1 MKAAICFERSAPVR
15 VEDVV
20 LDPPRE
26 GEVLVRMA
34 ATGVCHSD
42 YSVVTGVM
50 PAELPCVLGHEGAGV
65 VEQVGPGVESLA
77 PGDPVV
83 LCWVLQCGHCFY
95 CRAGQPHLCEVGA
108 RVNARFRQPDGSTR
122 LHHGGVELQAFSG
135 LGAMAQRVVAPAQ
148 AVVRLPAEARL
159 EEAALVGCAVTTGV
173 GAVLNTAA
181 VAPGS
186 HVAVFGC
193 GGVGLNVIQGAVLA
207 GAETITAVDVQPRKL
222 DFARTFGATHVVD
235 ASAQDAVTA
244 LRDLTGGRGADY
256 TFEVVGRKQSVE
268 QAYAATRRGGTC
280 VVIGIGS
287 RNESASVNLFF
298 LPILDKRLLGCWYG
312 ATDVRRDLPRLLELH
327 RQGRLKL
334 AELVTGVYPLAEVNR
349 AFADMAS
356 GVNARGL
363 IRFD

>member
-1 MKAAICFERSAPVR
+1 
-15 VEDVV
+15 
-20 LDPPRE
+20 
-26 GEVLVRMA
+26 MA
-34 ATGVCHSD
+34 
-42 YSVVTGVM
+42 
-50 PAELPCVLGHEGAGV
+50 E
-65 VEQVGPGVESLA
+65 
-77 PGDPVV
+77 
-83 LCWVLQCGHCFY
+83 
-95 CRAGQPHLCEVGA
+95 
-108 RVNARFRQPDGSTR
+108 
-122 LHHGGVELQAFSG
+122 
-135 LGAMAQRVVAPAQ
+135 RVVAPAA
-148 AVVRLPAEARL
+148 AVVRLPDDARL

-186 HVAVFGC
+186 HVVVFGC

-256 TFEVVGRKQSVE
+256 AFEVVGRKQSVE

-298 LPILDKRLLGCWYG
+298 LPILDKRLVGCWYG
-312 ATDVRRDLPRLLELH
+312 GTDVRRDLPRLLELH

-334 AELVTGVYPLAEVNR
+334 GELVTGVYALDEVNR
-349 AFADMAS
+349 AFADMAA

-363 IRFD
+363 IRFA